1 MSGYGG
7 AHSAPPHGHVRS
19 PISVLWVVLSAL
31 LIGGGLFLL
40 AYWLVTFNWLFFS
53 GIAPCV
59 LGGLMLF
66 SPRAGLDSA

>member
-7 AHSAPPHGHVRS
+7 AHAGPRHAHVRS
-19 PISVLWVVLSAL
+19 PISVPWVVLSAL
-31 LIGGGLFLL
+31 LIGLGLFML
-40 AYWLVTFNWLFFS
+40 AYWLVTFTWLDFL

-66 SPRAGLDSA
+66 SRRAGFDSA